1 MKEGVISL
9 RFAKNCTVNP
19 KTSDMFPPTKQD
31 RITRVTEKFEVTRA
45 KTVRLAKS
53 AIPYMQKLL
62 NSQ

>member
-1 MKEGVISL
+1 M
-9 RFAKNCTVNP
+9 NP
-19 KTSDMFPPTKQD
+19 KTTDMCPPNKQD
-31 RITRVTEKFEVTRA
+31 RITRVTGKFEVTRA